1 MPELPEVEIVK
12 RGLDPVLSGNKILSC
27 VLNRPNLRY
36 PFGDEFKNIVENQK
50 VSSQERRGKYILIH
64 LDNGYSMIWH
74 LGMSGRVKIF
84 DHADDYAPEKHDHV
98 VFAFESGACVAFND
112 ARRFGFLKL
121 VKSDK
126 WAQEVHFS
134 KMGPEPLGNHFNGE
148 ILAQAL
154 RGKSSSIKQALLD
167 QRVVAG
173 VGNIYACEAL
183 YMSRIHPE
191 KAAGKISKPK
201 IEELARAIREVL
213 QTAIDA
219 GGSSLKDY
227 KHTDGSL
234 GYFQHMFNVY
244 NREGKPC
251 PICLENA
258 ENECSV
264 ARIVQGGRSTFYC
277 PTLQKK

>member
-12 RGLDPVLSGNKILSC
+12 RGLDPVLSGNTIISC
-27 VLNRPNLRY
+27 ILNRPNLRY
-36 PFGDEFKNIVENQK
+36 PFGDTFKSIVEMQK
-50 VSSQERRGKYILIH
+50 IRSQERRGKYILIH
-64 LDNGYSMIWH
+64 LNNNYTMIWH

-84 DHADDYAPEKHDHV
+84 DSTDKYAPEKHDHV
-98 VFAFESGACVAFND
+98 VFGFETGACVAFND

-121 VKSDK
+121 VKTDQ
-126 WAQEVHFS
+126 WQQETHFI
-134 KMGPEPLGNHFNGE
+134 KMGPEPLGNNFNGE

-154 RGKSSSIKQALLD
+154 KGKSSSIKQALLD

-183 YMSRIHPE
+183 YMAGIHPE
-191 KAAGKISKPK
+191 KAAGKISRQKT
-201 IEELARAIREVL
+201 EELVRAIREVL
-213 QTAIDA
+213 NKAIEA

-234 GYFQHMFNVY
+234 GYFQHMFKVY
-244 NREGKPC
+244 DRAGQPC
-251 PICLENA
+251 PDCLENGHDD
-258 ENECSV
+258 CRV
-264 ARIVQGGRSTFYC
+264 LRIIQGGRSTFYC